1 MWMIVNGDR
10 NEENR
15 YYDENIGRELEKE
28 GERKSY

>member
-15 YYDENIGRELEKE
+15 YDENIGRELEKE